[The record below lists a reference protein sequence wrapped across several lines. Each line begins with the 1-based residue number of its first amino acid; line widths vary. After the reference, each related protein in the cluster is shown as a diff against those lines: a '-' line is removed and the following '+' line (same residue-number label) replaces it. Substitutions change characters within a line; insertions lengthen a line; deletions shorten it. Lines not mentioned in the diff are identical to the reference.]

1 LNKRILFTGG
11 SGLLA
16 LNCAIHLRNDYD
28 IYLGLHS
35 RVISL
40 DGVKTCKLNL
50 ENEEELELLLKKLK
64 PDILVN
70 TAGMTNVEECEL
82 NPEEAFKINSIV
94 PGRLA
99 KMSKKLGIYFI
110 HISTDHLF
118 DGTKSF
124 VTELEPTCPLNIYG
138 KSKELGD
145 KEVLNNNNDAL
156 IVRTNFFGWGTIYRK
171 SFSDTIINTLRA
183 NKKITL
189 FDDIF
194 YTPII
199 IKELVEFLKLLIID
213 NQSGIFNLT
222 NSERI
227 TKYDFGLI
235 LAEKFLLNKDLILRG
250 SINDIK
256 NLVKRPNDMSLSNKE
271 ILSITKYELLA
282 IEYQIDILKKQ
293 EFDGVAFELNQL
305 KIKDN

>member
-1 LNKRILFTGG
+1 MKKRILFTGG

-28 IYLGLHS
+28 IYLGLHN
-35 RVISL
+35 RIISL
-40 DGVKTCKLNL
+40 EGVKTCKLNL
-50 ENEEELELLLKKLK
+50 ENEEELELLLKRIK

-82 NPEEAFKINSIV
+82 NPEEAFKINSII
-94 PGRLA
+94 PGTLA
-99 KMSKKLGIYFI
+99 KISKELGIYFI

-138 KSKELGD
+138 KSKDFGD
-145 KEVLNNNNDAL
+145 IEVLKNNTEAL
-156 IVRTNFFGWGTIYRK
+156 IIRTNFFGWGTSYRK
-171 SFSDTIINTLRA
+171 SFSDIIINTLRE
-183 NKKITL
+183 NKEIVL
-189 FDDIF
+189 FNDIF

-199 IKELVEFLKLLIID
+199 IQELVEFLKSLVID
-213 NQSGIFNLT
+213 NQFGIFNLT
-222 NSERI
+222 NSARI

-235 LAEKFLLNKDLILRG
+235 LAEKFRLNKNLIKKG

-256 NLVKRPNDMSLSNKE
+256 DLVIRPIDMSLSNQKA
-271 ILSITKYELLA
+271 LTITKYNLLSIQDQ
-282 IEYQIDILKKQ
+282 IEILIKQ
-293 EFDGVAFELNQL
+293 ELSGVASELNNL
-305 KIKDN
+305 KN